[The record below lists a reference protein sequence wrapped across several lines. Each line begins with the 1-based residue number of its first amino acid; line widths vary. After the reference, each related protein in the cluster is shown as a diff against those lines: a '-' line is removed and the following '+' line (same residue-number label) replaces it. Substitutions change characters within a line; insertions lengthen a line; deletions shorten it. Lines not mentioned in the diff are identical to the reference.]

1 MILEPVQCKRIA
13 EKLTTFLEQKAL
25 SSWYN
30 APVPESLNEICPDLY
45 KKISKT
51 DGNYEKNCLL
61 KEKLPAEFKNL
72 DDDKAANLAIWIIR
86 KWGQIN
92 RNFQNDGPTMDLV
105 KKFIAQTKKGEDDI
119 SKLRIAG
126 GISSLSKVLSFL
138 RPEQYA
144 ICDSRVIFALNWLI
158 CLTSGEN
165 DAEIKVFSGLKPK
178 NTKVEK
184 ISKTKGL
191 PNNATICFKKYKQY
205 CEAVSEL
212 TEALKSKSGKSDW
225 KFYYTEMLLFSIADS
240 QELLNL
246 IDNY

>member
-92 RNFQNDGPTMDLV
+92 RKFQNDGPTMDLV
-105 KKFIAQTKKGEDDI
+105 KKFIAQTKKGEDDTI
-119 SKLRIAG
+119 LNKDLILSINVNCSITSPLFYFSFLCIFYICKLHYINCLLFFH
-126 GISSLSKVLSFL
+126 ISLS
-138 RPEQYA
+138 
-144 ICDSRVIFALNWLI
+144 
-158 CLTSGEN
+158 TSN
-165 DAEIKVFSGLKPK
+165 
-178 NTKVEK
+178 
-184 ISKTKGL
+184 
-191 PNNATICFKKYKQY
+191 
-205 CEAVSEL
+205 
-212 TEALKSKSGKSDW
+212 
-225 KFYYTEMLLFSIADS
+225 
-240 QELLNL
+240 
-246 IDNY
+246 